1 MGIEKLIDE
10 TIQTWAEQRPD
21 LDFASMSLSLKLNS
35 IVRAVSYEIA
45 RQLEE
50 TGINLGEFDV
60 LATLRRHGRGAKL
73 TPKEIAAATFV
84 TPSGL
89 TSRLARL
96 EKMGL
101 ITREADPSDGRGALI
116 KITAAGK
123 RLADQGIEIVVAI
136 EDRFINEL
144 PTQMKKGLDQSM
156 TRMIKTLDSDVPQKG
171 LVKRL

>member
-1 MGIEKLIDE
+1 MGVENLIDE
-10 TIQTWAEQRPD
+10 TIQTWTEQRPD
-21 LDFASMSLSLKLNS
+21 LDFASMALSLKLNS

-123 RLADQGIEIVVAI
+123 RLADQGIEIVVGI

-156 TRMIKTLDSDVPQKG
+156 TRMIKTLDSG
-171 LVKRL
+171 L

>member
-21 LDFASMSLSLKLNS
+21 LDFASMSLSLKLTS
-35 IVRAVSYEIA
+35 VVRAVSYEIA

-116 KITAAGK
+116 KITATGK

-156 TRMIKTLDSDVPQKG
+156 TRMIKTLDSVAEN
-171 LVKRL
+171 

>member
-1 MGIEKLIDE
+1 MGVENLIDE
-10 TIQTWAEQRPD
+10 TIQTWTEQRPD
-21 LDFASMSLSLKLNS
+21 LDFASMALSLKLNS

-156 TRMIKTLDSDVPQKG
+156 TRMIKTLDSG
-171 LVKRL
+171 L

>member
-21 LDFASMSLSLKLNS
+21 LDFASMSLSFKLTS
-35 IVRAVSYEIA
+35 VVRAVSYEIA

-73 TPKEIAAATFV
+73 TPKEIASATFV

-156 TRMIKTLDSDVPQKG
+156 TRMIKTLDSVAEN
-171 LVKRL
+171 

>member
-10 TIQTWAEQRPD
+10 TIQTWVEQRSD
-21 LDFASMSLSLKLNS
+21 LDFASMSLSLKLTS
-35 IVRAVSYEIA
+35 VVRAVSYEIA

-156 TRMIKTLDSDVPQKG
+156 TRMIKTLDSVAEN
-171 LVKRL
+171 

>member
-21 LDFASMSLSLKLNS
+21 LDFASMSLSFKLTS
-35 IVRAVSYEIA
+35 VVRAVSDEIA

-50 TGINLGEFDV
+50 KGINLGEFDV

-96 EKMGL
+96 EKMDL
-101 ITREADPSDGRGALI
+101 ISRHADPSDGRGALI
-116 KITAAGK
+116 KITASGK
-123 RLADQGIEIVVAI
+123 RVADRGIEIVVAT

-144 PTQMKKGLDQSM
+144 STQMKKGLDQSM
-156 TRMIKTLDSDVPQKG
+156 TRMIKTLDVQRKPTKI
-171 LVKRL
+171 

>member
-1 MGIEKLIDE
+1 MGVEKLIDE

-35 IVRAVSYEIA
+35 IVRAVADEIS
-45 RQLEE
+45 RQLED

-60 LATLRRHGRGAKL
+60 LATLRRHGRGATL

-96 EKMGL
+96 EKMSL
-101 ITREADPSDGRGALI
+101 ISRHADPSDGRGALI
-116 KITAAGK
+116 KITPVGK
-123 RLADQGIEIVVAI
+123 RVADRGIEIVLAT
-136 EDRFINEL
+136 EDRYMNEL
-144 PTQMKKGLDQSM
+144 STQMKKGLDQSM
-156 TRMIKTLDSDVPQKG
+156 TRLIKTLDSG
-171 LVKRL
+171 I

>member
-1 MGIEKLIDE
+1 MGVEILIDE

-35 IVRAVSYEIA
+35 IVRVVSDEIA
-45 RQLEE
+45 SQLEGI
-50 TGINLGEFDV
+50 GINLGEFDV

-101 ITREADPSDGRGALI
+101 ISRQADPSDGRGALI

-123 RLADQGIEIVVAI
+123 RVADRGIEIVLAA
-136 EDRFINEL
+136 EDRYINEL
-144 PTQMKKGLDQSM
+144 STQMKKGLDQSM
-156 TRMIKTLDSDVPQKG
+156 TRLIKTLDE
-171 LVKRL
+171 RLSSAEE

>member
-10 TIQTWAEQRPD
+10 TIQTWVEQRPD
-21 LDFASMSLSLKLNS
+21 LDFASMSLSLKLTS
-35 IVRAVSYEIA
+35 VVRAVSYEIA

-73 TPKEIAAATFV
+73 TPKEIASATFV

-116 KITAAGK
+116 KITATGK

-156 TRMIKTLDSDVPQKG
+156 TRMIKTLDSVN
-171 LVKRL
+171 

>member
-1 MGIEKLIDE
+1 MGVENLIDE

-35 IVRAVSYEIA
+35 IVRAVSDEIA
-45 RQLEE
+45 SQLEGI
-50 TGINLGEFDV
+50 GINLGEFDV

-101 ITREADPSDGRGALI
+101 ISRQADPSDGRGALI
-116 KITAAGK
+116 KITATGK
-123 RLADQGIEIVVAI
+123 RVADRGIEIVLAT
-136 EDRFINEL
+136 EDRYINEL
-144 PTQMKKGLDQSM
+144 STQMKKGLDQSM
-156 TRMIKTLDSDVPQKG
+156 TRLIKTLDE
-171 LVKRL
+171 RLSSAEE

>member
-1 MGIEKLIDE
+1 MGVDKLIDE
-10 TIQTWAEQRPD
+10 TIRTWSDERPD
-21 LDFASMSLSLKLNS
+21 LNFASMELSLKLNS
-35 IVRAVSYEIA
+35 IVRAVGDDIS

-101 ITREADPSDGRGALI
+101 ISRHADPRDGRGALI

-123 RLADQGIEIVVAI
+123 RVADRGIEVVVAT
-136 EDRFINEL
+136 EDRYMNEL
-144 PTQMKKGLDQSM
+144 SEQMKKGLDQSM
-156 TRMIKTLDSDVPQKG
+156 TRLLKTLEVSG
-171 LVKRL
+171 SL

>member
-1 MGIEKLIDE
+1 MGVENLIDE

-21 LDFASMSLSLKLNS
+21 LDFASMALSLKLNS

-116 KITAAGK
+116 KITATGK

-156 TRMIKTLDSDVPQKG
+156 TRMIKTLDSG
-171 LVKRL
+171 L

>member
-1 MGIEKLIDE
+1 MGVEKLIDE

-35 IVRAVSYEIA
+35 IVRAVSDEIS
-45 RQLEE
+45 RQLED

-96 EKMGL
+96 DKMGL

-136 EDRFINEL
+136 EDCYMNEL
-144 PTQMKKGLDQSM
+144 STQMKKGLDQSM
-156 TRMIKTLDSDVPQKG
+156 TRLIKTLDSGV
-171 LVKRL
+171 

>member
-1 MGIEKLIDE
+1 MGVEKLIDE
-10 TIQTWAEQRPD
+10 TIRTWSDERPD
-21 LDFASMSLSLKLNS
+21 LDFASMELSLKLNS
-35 IVRAVSYEIA
+35 IVRAVSDEIG
-45 RQLEE
+45 RRIDDL
-50 TGINLGEFDV
+50 GINLGEFDV

-101 ITREADPSDGRGALI
+101 IIRHADPSDGRGALI

>member
-1 MGIEKLIDE
+1 MGVDKLIDE
-10 TIQTWAEQRPD
+10 TIRTWSDERPD
-21 LDFASMSLSLKLNS
+21 LNFASMELSLKLNS
-35 IVRAVSYEIA
+35 IVRAVSDDIS

-101 ITREADPSDGRGALI
+101 ISRHADPRDGRGALI

-123 RLADQGIEIVVAI
+123 RVADRGIEVVVAT
-136 EDRFINEL
+136 EDRYMNEL
-144 PTQMKKGLDQSM
+144 SEQMKKGLDQSM
-156 TRMIKTLDSDVPQKG
+156 TRLLKTLEVSG
-171 LVKRL
+171 SL

>member
-1 MGIEKLIDE
+1 
-10 TIQTWAEQRPD
+10 
-21 LDFASMSLSLKLNS
+21 
-35 IVRAVSYEIA
+35 VSYEIA

-156 TRMIKTLDSDVPQKG
+156 TRMIKTLDSG
-171 LVKRL
+171 L